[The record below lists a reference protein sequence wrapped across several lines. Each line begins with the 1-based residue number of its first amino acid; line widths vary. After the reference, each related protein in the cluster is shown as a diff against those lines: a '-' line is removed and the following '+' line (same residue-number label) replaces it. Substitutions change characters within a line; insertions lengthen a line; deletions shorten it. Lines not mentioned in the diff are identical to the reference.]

1 MKEQLAP
8 YDIPY
13 AIDITL
19 YKHNYYDRLIIS
31 YLKKYAQYI
40 PSGNTNESFI
50 VNVKDFKRILSS
62 RFNSELSSM
71 KGLIEIEVSKN
82 VNSVHFLARII
93 DNFQN
98 LKYVKVTVS
107 PKRTF
112 TRLVE
117 LTNNKSYINFDYK
130 IITSIIDL
138 TLCFSKK
145 SEYKLINEVLKKI
158 GLIKPDIFGTKVSYI
173 KTTSQELIGL
183 LGVFEGSLLANPENP
198 DPKADKYIQ
207 AIDVIYDIID
217 RKAEN
222 DNCKIILITDYVD

>member
-71 KGLIEIEVSKN
+71 KGLTEIEVSKN

-98 LKYVKVTVS
+98 LKYVKVTIS
-107 PKRTF
+107 SKRTF

-158 GLIKPDIFGTKVSYI
+158 GLIKPDIFGTKISYI

-183 LGVFEGSLLANPENP
+183 LGVFE
-198 DPKADKYIQ
+198 DCY
-207 AIDVIYDIID
+207 
-217 RKAEN
+217 
-222 DNCKIILITDYVD
+222 

>member
-1 MKEQLAP
+1 
-8 YDIPY
+8 
-13 AIDITL
+13 
-19 YKHNYYDRLIIS
+19 
-31 YLKKYAQYI
+31 
-40 PSGNTNESFI
+40 
-50 VNVKDFKRILSS
+50 
-62 RFNSELSSM
+62 M
-71 KGLIEIEVSKN
+71 KGFIEIEVSKN

-207 AIDVIYDIID
+207 AIDMIYDIID

>member
-71 KGLIEIEVSKN
+71 KGLTEIEVSKN

-98 LKYVKVTVS
+98 LKYVKVTIS
-107 PKRTF
+107 SKRTF

-158 GLIKPDIFGTKVSYI
+158 GLIKPDIFGTKISYI

-207 AIDVIYDIID
+207 AIDMIYDIID